1 MRAEG
6 GRDKGVISGGTSFY
20 NVEKLLNKEMVKIKT
35 KAIPILMTAL
45 IGICILA
52 PIVSAETAE
61 EWE

>member
-1 MRAEG
+1 
-6 GRDKGVISGGTSFY
+6 VISGGTSFY
-20 NVEKLLNKEMVKIKT
+20 KVEKLLNKEMVKIKT